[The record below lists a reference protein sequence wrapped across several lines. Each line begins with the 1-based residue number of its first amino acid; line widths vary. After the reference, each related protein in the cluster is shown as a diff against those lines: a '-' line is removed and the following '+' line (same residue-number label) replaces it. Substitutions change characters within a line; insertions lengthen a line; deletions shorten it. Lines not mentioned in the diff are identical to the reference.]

1 MENSNHTIKELT
13 EYLAYS
19 TRIASFK
26 SNSDY
31 IPFLSSYL
39 IRLNGDISQSFSKHF
54 KEDISLIT
62 KPTDII
68 KIKNNYLSYFEF
80 LKDKKNNL
88 GYATGSDILKL
99 IKDEAEEFIKSAPDY
114 KWIKIESDDT
124 NISMSTV
131 GNVYATIVNENYLI
145 IDFGYSD

>member
-26 SNSDY
+26 SNTDY

-39 IRLNGDISQSFSKHF
+39 IRIDGDISQSFSKHYQ
-54 KEDISLIT
+54 ENITLISKSTNIS
-62 KPTDII
+62 
-68 KIKNNYLSYFEF
+68 KIKLDYLSYFEF
-80 LKDKKNNL
+80 LNNSNNRL
-88 GYATGSDILKL
+88 GYASGNDILKL
-99 IKDEAEEFIKSAPDY
+99 IEDEAQEFIKSAPDY
-114 KWIKIESDDT
+114 NWIKIESDDT

>member
-31 IPFLSSYL
+31 IPFLTSYL
-39 IRLNGDISQSFSKHF
+39 IKVDGNISQSFSKHF
-54 KEDISLIT
+54 KEPIDLKTQSTDIST
-62 KPTDII
+62 I
-68 KIKNNYLSYFEF
+68 KEDYLSFFDF
-80 LKDKKNNL
+80 LKDKKTHM
-88 GYATGSDILKL
+88 GYASGVDILKL
-99 IKDEAEEFIKSAPDY
+99 IEDEAEEFIKSAPDY
-114 KWIKIESDDT
+114 KWLRIEGIDT